1 MTHAERLRDAAQHAQ
16 DSNLAVV
23 CVSPSR
29 LLIVL
34 DQLQQLEQDVWPTA
48 PSSGRDERHVADPG
62 KRW

>member
-1 MTHAERLRDAAQHAQ
+1 MSHRDALRKAAQHAQ

-34 DQLQQLEQDVWPTA
+34 DQLDELEQDV
-48 PSSGRDERHVADPG
+48 ADGVRQWDHP
-62 KRW
+62 